1 MTENDSKALD
11 RIERLLEKI
20 ATALDERP
28 SKAGHSQPTFCGYA
42 CSWTEDRGLPAY
54 VVTPD
59 GEMAHRHEKQG
70 DVWWSVKEE
79 QAAGGYR
86 RVLGFKLAE
95 FDSLPASARFRLP
108 EEQEQQPA
116 QVEAQEPVYET
127 LEEAEPGPVGEPT
140 LREMHALGR
149 QLYSDEWPERG
160 RDLIQAYSDG
170 RTDTSAELT
179 LYECERLINNL
190 QMDLRRERGPE
201 YAG

>member
-1 MTENDSKALD
+1 MTENDGLRLK
-11 RIERLLEKI
+11 RIEAALKRIEAALES
-20 ATALDERP
+20 RP
-28 SKAGHSQPTFCGYA
+28 AAVMSGQPTFCGYA

-54 VVTPD
+54 VVTAD
-59 GEMAHRHEKQG
+59 GELAYRHEKQG
-70 DVWWSVKEE
+70 DAWWSIKDE

-108 EEQEQQPA
+108 EEQQPT
-116 QVEAQEPVYET
+116 QVEALEQLDET
-127 LEEAEPGPVGEPT
+127 PAQAEPWPVDEPT

-170 RTDTSAELT
+170 RTDTSAQLT
-179 LYECERLINNL
+179 LHECERLINNL
-190 QMDLRRERGPE
+190 QVELRRVRGPE